1 MKKSQSI
8 LHTIALCSILI
19 LSIVMPSVSLYPET
33 LLASTRADELRNE
46 IAKNLERQTALAKEI
61 ANYSKLYTSTTKE
74 AQTLQNTLK
83 QLEINRKKLEAEL
96 LFTDKKIKT
105 TGLKIENLTEDL
117 KEINRKLTLNSG
129 ALSNTFI
136 EISALEARTFIE
148 TFLSGK
154 TISDSLNDSIVV
166 TELQEKL
173 SNLIS
178 DHKTLRGDIESNK
191 QNAQTEKKRLVAYQN
206 ELADKKVSV
215 EITKK
220 TKDDLLKQT
229 KNKEVEYKKTIE
241 EKKREKE
248 AFEKELYQYESELKI
263 IFDPNSV
270 PDGRTGILDWPISNP
285 FITQLFGKTVAA
297 KKLYVS
303 GTHNGV
309 DFGTP
314 IGTSVRATLSGTIW
328 ATGNTDLSPN
338 CYSYGK
344 WVLIKHGNGISSL
357 YGHLS
362 QIKVKEGD
370 TLVTGDLIG
379 YSGNTGY
386 STGPHLHLTVLA
398 TAGTRVEQYT
408 SSKFCKSAIVPLA
421 DIKAYLD
428 PMVYLPTYTGKR

>member
-1 MKKSQSI
+1 M
-8 LHTIALCSILI
+8 
-19 LSIVMPSVSLYPET
+19 
-33 LLASTRADELRNE
+33 
-46 IAKNLERQTALAKEI
+46 
-61 ANYSKLYTSTTKE
+61 
-74 AQTLQNTLK
+74 
-83 QLEINRKKLEAEL
+83 
-96 LFTDKKIKT
+96 FTDKKIKT